1 MKCDDCKTDSRRI
14 MRALQIVVIYVVV
27 STSTHIMLGMGFFF
41 FEDLILVSYR
51 LERLIVNPSL
61 EVGYFIIERWKM
73 QDLKESC

>member
-1 MKCDDCKTDSRRI
+1 MTAKLITKNYESSSDSSYLCSCKYKCTHNARR
-14 MRALQIVVIYVVV
+14 
-27 STSTHIMLGMGFFF
+27 GFF